1 MNAPRARIIGT
12 GSYLPEKRM
21 TNEELA
27 KMVDTT
33 SEWISSRT
41 GILERHIAAEGEKT
55 SDLAAH
61 AGRRAIEAAGCRPE
75 DIDLIVCATSTPDL
89 VFPATAAIV
98 QRKLGA
104 QNAKAPAFDIQAVCT
119 GFVYALSIADQFV
132 RSGMSK
138 KVLVIGAETF
148 TRILDWED
156 RTTCILFGD
165 GAGAVVLEA
174 VEAVEGQEN
183 SRGILSTHMH
193 ADGSHV
199 ELLHVTGGVSSGRPQ
214 GFDVRHEALGFVDM
228 QGNEVFKQ
236 AVKAM
241 GAVAEEALVANGL
254 TTSDIDWFIPHQ
266 ANKRIL
272 QATAKRVGIPEE
284 KVVMTVHHHGNT
296 SAASVPLA
304 LDEAVRD
311 GRIQPGHLVLLDAFG
326 GGFTWASALIRW

>member
-12 GSYLPEKRM
+12 GSYLPEKRV
-21 TNEELA
+21 TNDELA
-27 KMVDTT
+27 VIVDTS
-33 SEWISSRT
+33 SEWIFSRT
-41 GILERHIAAEGEKT
+41 GILERRIAAEDEMT

-61 AGRRAIEAAGCRPE
+61 AGRRAIEAAGCTPE
-75 DIDLIVCATSTPDL
+75 ELDLIIVATSTPDL
-89 VFPATAAIV
+89 VFPATATIV

-104 QNAKAPAFDIQAVCT
+104 QSSKCPAFDIQAVCT
-119 GFVYALSIADQFV
+119 GFIYALSIADQFI

-165 GAGAVVLEA
+165 GAGAVLLDV
-174 VEAVEGQEN
+174 VTDGDD
-183 SRGILSTHMH
+183 RGILSTHMH

-199 ELLHVTGGVSSGRPQ
+199 ELLHVTGGVSRGRPS
-214 GFDVRHEALGFVDM
+214 GFDVRHKAMGFVDM
-228 QGNEVFKQ
+228 QGNEVFKH

-241 GAVAEEALVANGL
+241 GAVAEETLAANGI
-254 TTSDIDWFIPHQ
+254 TVDAIDWFIPHQ

-272 QATAKRVGIPEE
+272 QATAKRLNIPEE
-284 KVVMTVHHHGNT
+284 KVVVTVDHHGNT

-311 GRIQPGHLVLLDAFG
+311 GRIRQNQLVLLDAFG

>member
-21 TNEELA
+21 TNDDLC
-27 KMVDTT
+27 KIVDTS

-41 GILERHIAAEGEKT
+41 GILERRVAAEDEMT

-61 AGRRAIEAAGCRPE
+61 ASRRALEAAGCAPE
-75 DIDLIVCATSTPDL
+75 ELDLIICATSTPDL
-89 VFPATAAIV
+89 VFPATATIL
-98 QRKLGA
+98 QRKIEA
-104 QNAKAPAFDIQAVCT
+104 QGAKAPAFDIQAVCT
-119 GFVYALSIADQFV
+119 GFVYALSIADQFI

-138 KVLVIGAETF
+138 KVLVVGAETF

-174 VEAVEGQEN
+174 VAGDSPQ
-183 SRGILSTHMH
+183 GILSTRMH

-199 ELLHVTGGVSSGRPQ
+199 ELLRVTGGISRGRPS

-228 QGNEVFKQ
+228 HGNEVFKQ

-241 GAVAEEALVANGL
+241 GAIAEEILLANNV
-254 TTSDIDWFIPHQ
+254 TVDDIDWLIPHQ
-266 ANKRIL
+266 ANRRIL
-272 QATAKRVGIPEE
+272 QATAKRINIPEE
-284 KVVMTVHHHGNT
+284 RVVMTVDHHGNT

-311 GRIQPGHLVLLDAFG
+311 GRIKPGQLILLDAFG

>member
-21 TNEELA
+21 TNDELA
-27 KMVDTT
+27 KLVDTT

-41 GILERHIAAEGEKT
+41 GILERRIAAEGEMT

-61 AGRRAIEAAGCRPE
+61 ASRRALEAAGCDPK
-75 DIDLIVCATSTPDL
+75 DLDLIICATSTPDL

-98 QRKLGA
+98 QRKIGA
-104 QNAKAPAFDIQAVCT
+104 QSAKAPAFDIQAVCT
-119 GFVYALSIADQFV
+119 GFVYALSIADQFI

-148 TRILDWED
+148 TRILDWND

-165 GAGAVVLEA
+165 GAGAVV
-174 VEAVEGQEN
+174 VEAIEDA
-183 SRGILSTHMH
+183 SDRGILSTHMH
-193 ADGSHV
+193 ADGSYV
-199 ELLHVTGGVSSGRPQ
+199 ELLHVTGGISQGRPN
-214 GFDVRHEALGFVDM
+214 GFDVKHDALGFVDM
-228 QGNEVFKQ
+228 HGNEVFKQ

-241 GAVAEEALVANGL
+241 GAVAEEALAANGL
-254 TTSDIDWFIPHQ
+254 TVDDVDWFIPHQ

-272 QATAKRVGIPEE
+272 QATAKRVNIPES
-284 KVVMTVHHHGNT
+284 KVVMAVDHHGNT

-311 GRIQPGHLVLLDAFG
+311 GRIRPGHLVLLDAFG
-326 GGFTWASALIRW
+326 GGFTWASAVIRW

>member
-21 TNEELA
+21 TNDALA
-27 KMVDTT
+27 KLVDTT

-41 GILERHIAAEGEKT
+41 GILERRIAAEGEMT

-61 AGRRAIEAAGCRPE
+61 AGQRALEAAGCDPK
-75 DIDLIVCATSTPDL
+75 DLDLIICATSTPDL

-98 QRKLGA
+98 QRKIGA
-104 QNAKAPAFDIQAVCT
+104 QSTKAPVFDIQAVCT
-119 GFVYALSIADQFV
+119 GFVYALSIADQFI
-132 RSGMSK
+132 RSGMSQ

-148 TRILDWED
+148 TRILDWND

-174 VEAVEGQEN
+174 VEGGDD
-183 SRGILSTHMH
+183 RGILSTHMH
-193 ADGSHV
+193 ADGSYV
-199 ELLHVTGGVSSGRPQ
+199 ELLHVTGGISQGRPS
-214 GFDVRHEALGFVDM
+214 GFDVKHDALGFVDM
-228 QGNEVFKQ
+228 HGNEVFKQ

-241 GAVAEEALVANGL
+241 GAVAEEALAANGL
-254 TTSDIDWFIPHQ
+254 TVDDVDWFIPHQ

-272 QATAKRVGIPEE
+272 QATAKRVNIPES
-284 KVVMTVHHHGNT
+284 KVVMTVDHHGNT

-311 GRIQPGHLVLLDAFG
+311 GRIRPGHLVLLDAFG

>member
-27 KMVDTT
+27 KIVDTT

-41 GILERHIAAEGEKT
+41 GILERHIAAEEEMT
-55 SDLAAH
+55 SDLATH
-61 AGRRAIEAAGCRPE
+61 AGRRALEAAGCAPE
-75 DIDLIVCATSTPDL
+75 DLDLIICATSTPDL

-98 QRKLGA
+98 QHKIGA
-104 QNAKAPAFDIQAVCT
+104 HNAKAPAFDIQAVCT
-119 GFVYALSIADQFV
+119 GFIYALSIADQFV

-138 KVLVIGAETF
+138 KVLVVGAETF

-165 GAGAVVLEA
+165 GAGAVVLDA
-174 VEAVEGQEN
+174 VEEGG

-199 ELLHVTGGVSSGRPQ
+199 ELLHVTGGISKGRPR

-241 GAVAEEALVANGL
+241 GAVAEEALAANGM
-254 TTSDIDWFIPHQ
+254 TVDNVDWLIPHQ

-272 QATAKRVGIPEE
+272 QATAKRIGIPEE
-284 KVVMTVHHHGNT
+284 RVIVTVDHHGNT

-311 GRIQPGHLVLLDAFG
+311 GRIQPNQIVLLDAFG
-326 GGFTWASALIRW
+326 GGFTWASALLRW